1 MDLTLNPT
9 GGVNAVTSL
18 SADGIRIGET
28 RYAESLLVSA
38 ERIEHP
44 WPITAADQLD
54 AGIARELL
62 AWEPEVVIVGTGS
75 RLEFPGGE
83 FAATLMQAGVGVE
96 AMDNRAACR
105 TYNVLIADGRKA
117 LAALIQI
124 PGR

>member
-1 MDLTLNPT
+1 MELTLNPA

-18 SADGIRIGET
+18 SADGIKIGEV

-38 ERIEHP
+38 DRIEHP
-44 WPITAADQLD
+44 WPVTAADQLD
-54 AGIARELL
+54 AGAARELL

-83 FAATLMQAGVGVE
+83 FAAALMRSGVGIE

-105 TYNVLIADGRKA
+105 TYNVLVSEGRKV
-117 LAALIQI
+117 LAALIQA
-124 PGR
+124 PR